1 MRKLK
6 CKFNSGLIYMHMLV
20 CILSHF
26 RCVRLFVTPLTVAR
40 QAPVSMGFSRQEYW
54 SGLPFSPPG
63 IFPTQGSSLHL
74 ALADGFFTTEPPK
87 KLNSVSQFI
96 KILLDI
102 HFPNSHNKFIDFIHI
117 LQTRKLRL
125 RRRIPC
131 WAKPLTPQPAVSI
144 TPKRERKPANK

>member
-1 MRKLK
+1 MQIQ
-6 CKFNSGLIYMHMLV
+6 FWSFIYMHMLV

-26 RCVRLFVTPLTVAR
+26 RCVRLFVTPWTVAR
-40 QAPVSMGFSRQEYW
+40 QAPVSMGFSRQGYW

-63 IFPTQGSSLHL
+63 DLPDPGIEPASP

-96 KILLDI
+96 KVLLDI

-117 LQTRKLRL
+117 LQARKLRL
-125 RRRIPC
+125 RRKIPC